1 MDPKAIIEDT
11 ESQLKKYLL
20 SPHLPKIHEP
30 QPHFFPRQTKAFDK
44 LFHIPPSAQNTQ
56 IVAQRDPQTGKI
68 ESFVEIE
75 TDNAG
80 SDSKNS
86 FSMQRA
92 PNRESQATRGSASNF
107 PFWPGGFDAPKE
119 DIKNLEIDNRDFEE
133 NLLSIAP
140 GFTDGID
147 FSQLKKKKE
156 EKLATTTSIDLLSV
170 IENRGD
176 DIFKLDEAPK
186 VKTEDVKQQ
195 DPVISFDDIRVE
207 DSLLEISRSTESKVI
222 KLEDARSQPKS
233 TEWAEII
240 DISQPVKNFYERVA
254 DMAHQYPFELDNFQ
268 KQAILKLEDHN
279 HVFVAAHTSAGKT
292 VVAEYC
298 IALSKKHMTKS
309 IYTSPIKALSNQKYR
324 DFKQTFGD
332 VGLITGDIQ
341 IDPTANCLI
350 MTTEILRSMLYCGS
364 DVTRDLEYVIFD
376 EVHYIND
383 ADRGHVWEEV
393 LILLPDH
400 VCIVMLSATV
410 PNYLEFANWVG
421 RTKRK
426 KVYVVCT
433 HKRPVPLQHFL
444 YTGNGGK
451 SRDDIFLLV
460 DENGKFLQEGYE
472 KAKSTKAARQKD
484 FQKNFG
490 AKVSSYLN
498 PKQEQTMW
506 VGLIEHLRKNNK
518 LPVVAFT
525 LSRNRCD
532 SNAEALRSTDLTT
545 AREKYKISS
554 FIKACIQKLKAE
566 DRELPQVKTIQDCL
580 ERGIGVHHSG
590 ILPILKEIVEMCFQ
604 SGLVKLLFATETFA
618 IGVNFPART
627 TIFDSISKFDG
638 KQSRV
643 LEAAEYTQ
651 MAGRAGRRGLDSTG
665 TVIMLCK
672 TDIPDGAIL
681 RQMILGKPMKLDS
694 KFKLTY
700 AMILSLLRVE
710 RVSVEDMMQHS
721 FREFGKQLK
730 MPENQEQ
737 LNLAEKKLA
746 ELTEISEH
754 LAPIC
759 NFYTAC
765 REYIKLN
772 DEVMPKFVIQPKVY
786 NELKVGRIVLI
797 SMDIHYNKLGII
809 LKDKSTDSS
818 FKVLVLDELSGND
831 ESNQKKN
838 EMWHRMIAM
847 SQKNLYIPSGE
858 IGGHTIITIKPQ
870 NIIDIT
876 KSAIKC
882 EPDKIIQNW
891 EQRQI
896 PRFKDSPPGP
906 SVVKAVNELHDLTK
920 SVIENR
926 MQLEYLAFTSQTI
939 ELHEQLQKLSDLKDK
954 IAIYQPYTDVPNFQD
969 KFSQVFDRKVL
980 EERKESLIFQLSN
993 QNLSLYPDY
1002 CNKLLVLQELKYID
1016 DLNQVAMKGRVA
1028 CEMGQNELII
1038 TELVLRNMLINLDPA
1053 EIAALLSALVF
1064 QAKTDV
1070 NPNVTEKL
1078 KKLMQDFVDVEND
1091 IREVETKYN
1100 VGKAD
1105 ETVEKDRLNFGLVEV
1120 VYEWARNK
1128 PFAEIM
1134 QLTDI
1139 KEGVIVRCIQQLHE
1153 TLRDVKDAARI
1164 IGDPVLHSKMEEASN
1179 SIKRDI
1185 VFAASLYT
1193 SNDVLTLTA

>member
-1 MDPKAIIEDT
+1 MED
-11 ESQLKKYLL
+11 SQARLKKYVLD
-20 SPHLPKIHEP
+20 PYLPKIHDP
-30 QPHFFPRQTKAFDK
+30 KPNYFPRKSTSFEK

-56 IVAQRDPQTGKI
+56 IFAQRDPQTGKI
-68 ESFVEIE
+68 EKFIEIE
-75 TDNAG
+75 TEDAG

-92 PNRESQATRGSASNF
+92 PNKESQATRGSASNF
-107 PFWPGGFDAPKE
+107 PFWPGGFDQPKD
-119 DIKNLEIDNRDFEE
+119 DILNLEIDNTDFE
-133 NLLSIAP
+133 NLLTVAP
-140 GFTDGID
+140 GFTNGID
-147 FSQLKKKKE
+147 FSHLKKAKESVKKE
-156 EKLATTTSIDLLSV
+156 SEPVIDIDLLSV

-176 DIFKLDEAPK
+176 DIFKLDKTTVSEQLEVTQDAPK
-186 VKTEDVKQQ
+186 
-195 DPVISFDDIRVE
+195 ISLDAIKIE
-207 DSLLEISRSTESKVI
+207 ESLLEIKPSDVI
-222 KLEDARSQPKS
+222 KIQDAKPQQKT

-240 DISQPVKNFYERVA
+240 DISQPVKNFHERVA

-268 KQAILKLEDHN
+268 KQAILKLEDHD

-383 ADRGHVWEEV
+383 ESRGYVWEEV

-433 HKRPVPLQHFL
+433 QKRPVPLRHFL

-451 SRDDIFLLV
+451 SRDDIFMLV
-460 DENGKFLQEGYE
+460 DENGKFLTEGYE

-490 AKVSSYLN
+490 AKTSNYLN

-506 VGLIEHLRKNNK
+506 VGLIEHLKKNNN

-532 SNAEALRSTDLTT
+532 SNAEALKSTDLTT
-545 AREKYKISS
+545 AREKFKISS
-554 FIKACIQKLKAE
+554 FMKACIQKLKPD
-566 DRELPQVKTIQDCL
+566 DRDLPQVKTIQDCL
-580 ERGIGVHHSG
+580 ERGIGIHHSG

-604 SGLVKLLFATETFA
+604 CGLVKLLFATETFA
-618 IGVNFPART
+618 MGVNMPART
-627 TIFDSISKFDG
+627 VIFDSTTKFDG

-651 MAGRAGRRGLDSTG
+651 MAGRAGRRGLDPTG
-665 TVIMLCK
+665 TVIILCK
-672 TDIPDGAIL
+672 TDIPDSNSL

-737 LNLAEKKLA
+737 LKAAELKLA

-772 DEVMPKFVIQPKVY
+772 DEVMPKFISQPKVY
-786 NELKVGRIVLI
+786 NEMKSGRILLL
-797 SMDIHYNKLGII
+797 STETHYNKLGIL
-809 LKDKSTDSS
+809 LKDKSTDMT
-818 FKVLVLDELSGND
+818 FKVFILDESTPID
-831 ESNQKKN
+831 DSEQYRKKG

-847 SQKNLYIPSGE
+847 SQKNRLFLPKE
-858 IGGHTIITIKPQ
+858 IGGHTIVTVKACDISG
-870 NIIDIT
+870 IT
-876 KSAIKC
+876 KTLIKC
-882 EPDKIIQNW
+882 EADKIIQNW

-906 SVVKAVNELHDLTK
+906 SVIKAVNDLYDLTK
-920 SVIENR
+920 SVNENR
-926 MQLEYLAFTSQTI
+926 VVLEFVPLTSQSI
-939 ELHEQLQKLSDLKDK
+939 ELHEQLLKINDLKENVNV
-954 IAIYQPYTDVPNFQD
+954 YHPYTDVPNFLE
-969 KFSQVFDRKVL
+969 KFSQVYDRKVL
-980 EERKESLIFQLSN
+980 EERKENLIFQLSN

-1016 DLNQVAMKGRVA
+1016 ELNQVAMKGRVA

-1038 TELVLRNMLINLDPA
+1038 TELVLRNMLTNLEPA
-1053 EIAALLSALVF
+1053 EIAALLSGLVF

-1070 NPNVTEKL
+1070 EPTVSEKM

-1091 IREVETKYN
+1091 IREVESKYHVN
-1100 VGKAD
+1100 KAD
-1105 ETVEKDRLNFGLVEV
+1105 ETVEKDRLNFGLIEV

-1128 PFAEIM
+1128 
-1134 QLTDI
+1134 
-1139 KEGVIVRCIQQLHE
+1139 V
-1153 TLRDVKDAARI
+1153 
-1164 IGDPVLHSKMEEASN
+1164 
-1179 SIKRDI
+1179 
-1185 VFAASLYT
+1185 SL
-1193 SNDVLTLTA
+1193 SLIWSF